1 METPLR
7 ENNVTLGHGSCSL
20 RVMGSWQVKLR
31 NIRQPRLPVW
41 QSKRKKTSS
50 VLFVFSPDPLSLA
63 LGFRAPEFLLFPFCV
78 LTPLD
83 FFPSRLRI
91 LARPNFSFSLRV
103 FAPPDFP
110 LFPFLL
116 LVYAPWCPS
125 APNFPHSPLEFCRSR
140 FFPFPFVFSR
150 HPISPSSSIPLE
162 FPYARNF
169 PFPLGVPARPTF
181 PLSPWCSRAPD
192 CSFFSL
198 CSRSPELSP
207 FPLVFSCTRF
217 SFFTLDVPARP
228 ISPIPLVPE
237 RRIQRIQCKCFI
249 IHSKYF
255 YLLNI
260 PTFTY
265 TFFKT
270 FAVST

>member
-1 METPLR
+1 MEALLR

-20 RVMGSWQVKLR
+20 RVMGSWQVKMR

-63 LGFRAPEFLLFPFCV
+63 LGFRAPEFLLFPFV
-78 LTPLD
+78 
-83 FFPSRLRI
+83 
-91 LARPNFSFSLRV
+91 FSHHSIFSLPG
-103 FAPPDFP
+103 F
-110 LFPFLL
+110 
-116 LVYAPWCPS
+116 
-125 APNFPHSPLEFCRSR
+125 EFSR
-140 FFPFPFVFSR
+140 ALISPFPFVFSR

>member
-1 METPLR
+1 MEAPLR

-63 LGFRAPEFLLFPFCV
+63 LGFRVPEFLLFPICV

-110 LFPFLL
+110 HFPLS
-116 LVYAPWCPS
+116 PWS
-125 APNFPHSPLEFCRSR
+125 SR
-140 FFPFPFVFSR
+140 TPE
-150 HPISPSSSIPLE
+150 ISPFPLE
-162 FPYARNF
+162 FPHARLF
-169 PFPLGVPARPTF
+169 PFPLGVLARPIVPFFLCVPARPNFPLSPWCSLAPDFLFLPLMFLHARF
-181 PLSPWCSRAPD
+181 PLSPWCSRAPNSTNSTQVFYY
-192 CSFFSL
+192 SFKIFLTS
-198 CSRSPELSP
+198 
-207 FPLVFSCTRF
+207 
-217 SFFTLDVPARP
+217 
-228 ISPIPLVPE
+228 
-237 RRIQRIQCKCFI
+237 
-249 IHSKYF
+249 
-255 YLLNI
+255 
-260 PTFTY
+260 
-265 TFFKT
+265 
-270 FAVST
+270 

>member
-1 METPLR
+1 
-7 ENNVTLGHGSCSL
+7 
-20 RVMGSWQVKLR
+20 MGSWQVKLR

-50 VLFVFSPDPLSLA
+50 VLFVFSPHLLSLA
-63 LGFRAPEFLLFPFCV
+63 LGFRVPEFLLFPFV
-78 LTPLD
+78 
-83 FFPSRLRI
+83 
-91 LARPNFSFSLRV
+91 FSHHSIFSLSG
-103 FAPPDFP
+103 F
-110 LFPFLL
+110 
-116 LVYAPWCPS
+116 
-125 APNFPHSPLEFCRSR
+125 EFSCALIS
-140 FFPFPFVFSR
+140 PFPFVFSR

-192 CSFFSL
+192 CPFFSF

-228 ISPIPLVPE
+228 ISPIPLVFPSAE
-237 RRIQRIQCKCFI
+237 FNEFNASVLLFIQNISNFLASLPSRILS
-249 IHSKYF
+249 SKHLPF
-255 YLLNI
+255 QHRKVEHDFRKL
-260 PTFTY
+260 TY
-265 TFFKT
+265 ISILYEVNLPQIFRFL
-270 FAVST
+270 SS

>member
-1 METPLR
+1 MEAPLR

-78 LTPLD
+78 LTPLG

-116 LVYAPWCPS
+116 LVYAPWWPAPLIFPIPPWSSPAPDFSLFPS
-125 APNFPHSPLEFCRSR
+125 CFRATRFPPLPLSPWSSR
-140 FFPFPFVFSR
+140 TPE
-150 HPISPSSSIPLE
+150 ISPFPLE
-162 FPYARNF
+162 FPHARLF
-169 PFPLGVPARPTF
+169 PFPLGV
-181 PLSPWCSRAPD
+181 LLHSI
-192 CSFFSL
+192 FF
-198 CSRSPELSP
+198 
-207 FPLVFSCTRF
+207 
-217 SFFTLDVPARP
+217 
-228 ISPIPLVPE
+228 
-237 RRIQRIQCKCFI
+237 
-249 IHSKYF
+249 F
-255 YLLNI
+255 Y
-260 PTFTY
+260 P
-265 TFFKT
+265 
-270 FAVST
+270 

>member
-63 LGFRAPEFLLFPFCV
+63 LGFRVPEFLLFPICV

-83 FFPSRLRI
+83 FFPSQLRI

-110 LFPFLL
+110 LFL
-116 LVYAPWCPS
+116 Y
-125 APNFPHSPLEFCRSR
+125 
-140 FFPFPFVFSR
+140 
-150 HPISPSSSIPLE
+150 
-162 FPYARNF
+162 
-169 PFPLGVPARPTF
+169 PLGVPVRPKFPLSPWSSRTPTF
-181 PLSPWCSRAPD
+181 SLSPWCSRAPD
-192 CSFFSL
+192 CPFFSL

-228 ISPIPLVPE
+228 ISPIPLVFPSSE
-237 RRIQRIQCKCFI
+237 FNEFNAIVLLFI
-249 IHSKYF
+249 
-255 YLLNI
+255 
-260 PTFTY
+260 
-265 TFFKT
+265 
-270 FAVST
+270 